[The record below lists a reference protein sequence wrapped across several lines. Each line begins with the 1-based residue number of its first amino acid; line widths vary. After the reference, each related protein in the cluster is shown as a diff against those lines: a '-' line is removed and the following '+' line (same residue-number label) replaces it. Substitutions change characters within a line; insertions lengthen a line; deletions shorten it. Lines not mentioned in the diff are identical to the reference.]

1 MYALIQQ
8 TLLTSFRCTQHCDR
22 RHKDKYMCLV
32 LKESG
37 PVRETDAEIE
47 NYKTL

>member
-37 PVRETDAEIE
+37 PVRERDAEIE